1 MVVCNPYNCEN
12 KAHIIIF
19 IITRYGSS
27 LFTKKTLWCAV
38 KDKIILF
45 KEHQK
50 ADGWKMVNNIL
61 KAIKSFPI
69 KLEQTWKKVYLK
81 NFALKTIILSMLEF
95 NIGANAFVEIR
106 DQILGHIHRYLP
118 AIWNVQAILPNIAV
132 PVGRWMFMEDM
143 VK

>member
-1 MVVCNPYNCEN
+1 
-12 KAHIIIF
+12 
-19 IITRYGSS
+19 
-27 LFTKKTLWCAV
+27 
-38 KDKIILF
+38 
-45 KEHQK
+45 
-50 ADGWKMVNNIL
+50 MVNVIWI
-61 KAIKSFPI
+61 AMQEFFPI
-69 KLEQTWKKVYLK
+69 MLKPTIIAWHQVYAK

-118 AIWNVQAILPNIAV
+118 AIWNVQVILPNIAV